1 MPYFPTY
8 RSLPAALW
16 NTRSWEH
23 PAPLYSASRPVPGV
37 SLTLGTTP
45 GAPQSGDPTRDSRLT
60 AARGRWAGRRAGLRL
75 AGRCC
80 RPTAG
85 SGAAAAGGAGPFRA
99 VSGRG
104 GGFHGNSGG
113 GRARPTF
120 CGPRCV
126 LRWGR
131 RVRGCVVHKKYVL
144 WLSCRGCWAKKGPLR
159 WPGQPWY
166 RSAWMRIVEVS

>member
-8 RSLPAALW
+8 CSLPAALW

-85 SGAAAAGGAGPFRA
+85 SGAAAAGGAGPFRGGAA
-99 VSGRG
+99 VSTVTAAAAGPGRHFVGRG
-104 GGFHGNSGG
+104 VCCAEGVGLGV
-113 GRARPTF
+113 
-120 CGPRCV
+120 V
-126 LRWGR
+126 LCIRNMCYG
-131 RVRGCVVHKKYVL
+131 
-144 WLSCRGCWAKKGPLR
+144 
-159 WPGQPWY
+159 
-166 RSAWMRIVEVS
+166 